1 MLKRIQHYLL
11 PVFVAAFFL
20 SLPLIYPVNVFAD
33 SLEVDDLSFIYIEK
47 DHVDLGD
54 TQRVAL
60 GFDGTVLD
68 EPVALYCANAETEGL
83 VRLSVTSRVDGTYL
97 FSSSFSSAG
106 AFSLFKVEYASGATR
121 YFSDDISNQMF
132 SVGDMP
138 SPYRLLSDDSSDD
151 QLDSVF
157 TNGMGS
163 SYDSLE
169 SAVGAVSESSARVR
183 NWVFV
188 LDAGHGGWDSG
199 AVGNGLR
206 EKDLTLQIAR
216 YCRDELQ
223 KYAGVRVIMTRD
235 FDTSVTGVA
244 NTTNELIARAQI
256 ARDNNASLFMS
267 FHINSGGG
275 TGAEIWIPRQAS
287 WYSSFNEL
295 GESLGQDVLSR
306 LASVGLVNRGTKN
319 DYYDL
324 NGTQL
329 YYPDG
334 SNADSLSVIRNCR
347 QYGIPAVL
355 VEHGFID
362 NGYDAGLLANSLYLQ
377 KMGQADALAIA
388 NQFGLSKEVKP
399 DPVVS
404 EMRDGKIK
412 LSWSPVPNATKYAI
426 ALCNN
431 DGTFNTYTLDCT
443 DTAFGIDNLVNG
455 STYSFL
461 VQAYVNGH
469 WSTFTSDDFLTCK
482 LVPAPE
488 ATAEATGDGEVTV
501 SWKAV
506 AGAERYAVAERLPGG
521 SYRTYTLDEKGTSYK
536 VADLANGVAHRF
548 LVQARVNG
556 SWSSTA
562 DGYLCSAAPSGTVR
576 PKVSAKAGDRSVELS
591 WGHVPGATRYAVAVR
606 QGSGYKTYTL
616 DCGKESYTV
625 TGLSNGRSYSFLV
638 QAWNGS
644 SWSSFSESDLVAC
657 RPADARAPE
666 ATAEA
671 TGDGE
676 VTVSWK
682 AVAGAERYA
691 VAERLPGGSY
701 RTYTLDEKGTSYKV
715 ADLANGVAHRFLV
728 QARVN
733 GSWSSTAD
741 GYLCSA
747 APSGTVRPKVSAKA
761 GDRSVELSW
770 GHVPGATRYAVAV
783 RQGSGYKTYTLDCGK
798 ESYTVT
804 GLSNGRSYS
813 FLVQAWNGSSWSSF
827 SESDLVACTTLGT
840 PIMGKS
846 SATVTNMVSLYNSTG
861 YSYPSIYASKGASSI
876 EDYCQLVLEEANA
889 EGVKAEILFAQA
901 MLETGWLQF
910 GGSVKASQCNF
921 GGIGAVNATAGGA
934 SFDDVRTGLR
944 AQVQHLKA
952 YASTEPLKNACVDP
966 RFEKVERGVAP
977 CVEDLNGRW
986 AVPGDGYGQRVSS
999 LAARVCL

>member
-1 MLKRIQHYLL
+1 M
-11 PVFVAAFFL
+11 
-20 SLPLIYPVNVFAD
+20 
-33 SLEVDDLSFIYIEK
+33 
-47 DHVDLGD
+47 
-54 TQRVAL
+54 
-60 GFDGTVLD
+60 
-68 EPVALYCANAETEGL
+68 
-83 VRLSVTSRVDGTYL
+83 
-97 FSSSFSSAG
+97 
-106 AFSLFKVEYASGATR
+106 
-121 YFSDDISNQMF
+121 
-132 SVGDMP
+132 
-138 SPYRLLSDDSSDD
+138 
-151 QLDSVF
+151 
-157 TNGMGS
+157 
-163 SYDSLE
+163 
-169 SAVGAVSESSARVR
+169 
-183 NWVFV
+183 
-188 LDAGHGGWDSG
+188 
-199 AVGNGLR
+199 
-206 EKDLTLQIAR
+206 
-216 YCRDELQ
+216 
-223 KYAGVRVIMTRD
+223 
-235 FDTSVTGVA
+235 
-244 NTTNELIARAQI
+244 
-256 ARDNNASLFMS
+256 
-267 FHINSGGG
+267 
-275 TGAEIWIPRQAS
+275 
-287 WYSSFNEL
+287 
-295 GESLGQDVLSR
+295 
-306 LASVGLVNRGTKN
+306 
-319 DYYDL
+319 
-324 NGTQL
+324 
-329 YYPDG
+329 
-334 SNADSLSVIRNCR
+334 
-347 QYGIPAVL
+347 
-355 VEHGFID
+355 
-362 NGYDAGLLANSLYLQ
+362 
-377 KMGQADALAIA
+377 
-388 NQFGLSKEVKP
+388 
-399 DPVVS
+399 
-404 EMRDGKIK
+404 
-412 LSWSPVPNATKYAI
+412 
-426 ALCNN
+426 
-431 DGTFNTYTLDCT
+431 
-443 DTAFGIDNLVNG
+443 
-455 STYSFL
+455 
-461 VQAYVNGH
+461 
-469 WSTFTSDDFLTCK
+469 
-482 LVPAPE
+482 
-488 ATAEATGDGEVTV
+488 
-501 SWKAV
+501 
-506 AGAERYAVAERLPGG
+506 
-521 SYRTYTLDEKGTSYK
+521 
-536 VADLANGVAHRF
+536 
-548 LVQARVNG
+548 
-556 SWSSTA
+556 
-562 DGYLCSAAPSGTVR
+562 
-576 PKVSAKAGDRSVELS
+576 
-591 WGHVPGATRYAVAVR
+591 
-606 QGSGYKTYTL
+606 
-616 DCGKESYTV
+616 
-625 TGLSNGRSYSFLV
+625 
-638 QAWNGS
+638 
-644 SWSSFSESDLVAC
+644 AC

-986 AVPGDGYGQRVSS
+986 AVPGDGYGQLVSS

>member
-1 MLKRIQHYLL
+1 MQKSIQHYLL
-11 PVFVAAFFL
+11 TAIFAVSLIFL
-20 SLPLIYPVNVFAD
+20 FITHPVNAFAD
-33 SLEVDDLSFIYIEK
+33 SSDINNLSFIYVERS
-47 DHVDLGD
+47 HVDLGD

-60 GFDGTVLD
+60 GFDGTPLD
-68 EPVALYCANAETEGL
+68 EPVALYCANTTSEAL
-83 VRLSVTSRVDGTYL
+83 VRFDVTSSVDGTYL
-97 FSSSFSSAG
+97 FSSSISCTG
-106 AFSLFKVEYASGATR
+106 VYSLLKLEYASGATSI
-121 YFSDDISNQMF
+121 FPEDISDQSF
-132 SVGDMP
+132 SVGEVAA
-138 SPYRLLSDDSSDD
+138 PYRLRSDSGSDD
-151 QLDSVF
+151 QPESVF
-157 TNGMGS
+157 TDGAGAS
-163 SYDSLE
+163 FDSLE
-169 SAVGAVSESSARVR
+169 SAVNAISENSVRAR

-235 FDTSVTGVA
+235 SDASVTGVA

-256 ARDNNASLFMS
+256 ARDNNATLFMS

-295 GESLGQDVLSR
+295 GESLGQDVLNR

-362 NGYDAGLLANSLYLQ
+362 NSYDAGLLANSLYLQ

-388 NQFGLSKEVKP
+388 NQFGLSKEAKP

-412 LSWSPVPNATKYAI
+412 LSWDSVPNASKYAI
-426 ALCNN
+426 ALCKS
-431 DGTFNTYTLDCT
+431 DGSFNTYTYDCAGT
-443 DTAFGIDNLVNG
+443 SYEIGGLENG
-455 STYSFL
+455 KTYTFL
-461 VQAYVNGH
+461 VQAYANGR
-469 WSTFTSDDFLTCK
+469 WNTFTFDDYLTCK
-482 LVPAPE
+482 LVPSPE
-488 ATAEATGDGEVTV
+488 AQAEATGDGEVTV

-506 AGAERYAVAERLPGG
+506 AGAERYAVAERLADG
-521 SYRTYTLDEKGTSYK
+521 SYRTYTLDEKGTSFK
-536 VADLANGVAHRF
+536 VSDLANGVTHRF
-548 LVQARVNG
+548 LVQARVDG

-576 PKVSAKAGDRSVELS
+576 PKVSAKAGDRSVELT

-616 DCGKESYTV
+616 DCAEESYTV
-625 TGLSNGRSYSFLV
+625 KGLSNGTSYKFLV

-644 SWSSFSESDLVAC
+644 SWSPFS
-657 RPADARAPE
+657 DA
-666 ATAEA
+666 
-671 TGDGE
+671 
-676 VTVSWK
+676 
-682 AVAGAERYA
+682 
-691 VAERLPGGSY
+691 
-701 RTYTLDEKGTSYKV
+701 
-715 ADLANGVAHRFLV
+715 
-728 QARVN
+728 
-733 GSWSSTAD
+733 
-741 GYLCSA
+741 
-747 APSGTVRPKVSAKA
+747 
-761 GDRSVELSW
+761 
-770 GHVPGATRYAVAV
+770 
-783 RQGSGYKTYTLDCGK
+783 
-798 ESYTVT
+798 
-804 GLSNGRSYS
+804 
-813 FLVQAWNGSSWSSF
+813 
-827 SESDLVACTTLGT
+827 DLVACTTLGT

-846 SATVTNMVSLYNSTG
+846 AATVSSMVSLFKSTG
-861 YSYPSIYASKGASSI
+861 HTYPTIYASKGATTI
-876 EDYCQLVLEEANA
+876 NDFCQIVLEEANA

-910 GGSVKASQCNF
+910 GGSVKAEQCNF
-921 GGIGAVNATAGGA
+921 GGIGAINTSAAGVA
-934 SFDDVRTGLR
+934 FDNVRIGLR

-952 YASTEPLKNACVDP
+952 YASSEPLNTVCVDP
-966 RFEKVERGVAP
+966 RFNKVDRGIAP
-977 CVEDLNGRW
+977 CLEDLDGRW
-986 AVPGDGYGQRVSS
+986 AVPGVGYGKRIALIV
-999 LAARVCL
+999 AKCC

>member
-138 SPYRLLSDDSSDD
+138 APYRLLSDDSSDD

-657 RPADARAPE
+657 
-666 ATAEA
+666 
-671 TGDGE
+671 
-676 VTVSWK
+676 
-682 AVAGAERYA
+682 
-691 VAERLPGGSY
+691 
-701 RTYTLDEKGTSYKV
+701 
-715 ADLANGVAHRFLV
+715 
-728 QARVN
+728 
-733 GSWSSTAD
+733 
-741 GYLCSA
+741 
-747 APSGTVRPKVSAKA
+747 
-761 GDRSVELSW
+761 
-770 GHVPGATRYAVAV
+770 
-783 RQGSGYKTYTLDCGK
+783 
-798 ESYTVT
+798 
-804 GLSNGRSYS
+804 
-813 FLVQAWNGSSWSSF
+813 
-827 SESDLVACTTLGT
+827 TTLGT

>member
-1 MLKRIQHYLL
+1 MQKSIQRYLL
-11 PVFVAAFFL
+11 TAIFAMSLL
-20 SLPLIYPVNVFAD
+20 SLFLGHPVNAFAD
-33 SLEVDDLSFIYIEK
+33 SSDVDNLSFIYIEK
-47 DHVDLGD
+47 SHVDLGD
-54 TQRVAL
+54 AQRVAL
-60 GFDGTVLD
+60 GFDGTPSD
-68 EPVALYCANAETEGL
+68 EPVALYCANTASEAL
-83 VRLSVTSRVDGTYL
+83 IRFDVTSSADNTYL
-97 FSSSFSSAG
+97 FSSSVSAAG
-106 AFSLFKVEYASGATR
+106 VYSLLKVEYASGATR
-121 YFSDDISNQMF
+121 IFPDDISDQMF
-132 SVGDMP
+132 SVGEV
-138 SPYRLLSDDSSDD
+138 SAPYRLRSDGDSDD
-151 QLDSVF
+151 QLEFVF
-157 TNGMGS
+157 TDDTGAS
-163 SYDSLE
+163 FDSLE
-169 SAVGAVSESSARVR
+169 SAVDVISENSARAR

-235 FDTSVTGVA
+235 SDASVTGVA

-256 ARDNNASLFMS
+256 ARDNNATLFMS

-295 GESLGQDVLSR
+295 GESLGQDVLNR

-362 NGYDAGLLANSLYLQ
+362 NRNDAGLLANKSYLK

-388 NQFGLSKEVKP
+388 NQFGLSKVAKP

-412 LSWSPVPNATKYAI
+412 LSWDSIPNASKYAI
-426 ALCNN
+426 ALCKS
-431 DGTFNTYTLDCT
+431 DGSFNTYTYDCT
-443 DTAFGIDNLVNG
+443 GTSYEIDGLENG
-455 STYSFL
+455 KTYTFL
-461 VQAYVNGH
+461 VQAYANGD
-469 WSTFTSDDFLTCK
+469 WNTYTSDDYLTCK
-482 LVPAPE
+482 LIPSPE
-488 ATAEATGDGEVTV
+488 AHAEATGDGEVTV

-506 AGAERYAVAERLPGG
+506 AGAERYAVAEKTADG
-521 SYRTYTLDEKGTSYK
+521 SYRTYTLDEKGTSFK
-536 VADLANGVAHRF
+536 VSDLANGVTHRF
-548 LVQARVNG
+548 LVQARVDG

-616 DCGKESYTV
+616 DCAKESYTV
-625 TGLSNGRSYSFLV
+625 KGLSNGTSYSFLV

-644 SWSSFSESDLVAC
+644 SWSTFS
-657 RPADARAPE
+657 DA
-666 ATAEA
+666 
-671 TGDGE
+671 
-676 VTVSWK
+676 
-682 AVAGAERYA
+682 
-691 VAERLPGGSY
+691 
-701 RTYTLDEKGTSYKV
+701 
-715 ADLANGVAHRFLV
+715 
-728 QARVN
+728 
-733 GSWSSTAD
+733 
-741 GYLCSA
+741 
-747 APSGTVRPKVSAKA
+747 
-761 GDRSVELSW
+761 
-770 GHVPGATRYAVAV
+770 
-783 RQGSGYKTYTLDCGK
+783 
-798 ESYTVT
+798 
-804 GLSNGRSYS
+804 
-813 FLVQAWNGSSWSSF
+813 
-827 SESDLVACTTLGT
+827 DLVACTTLGT

-846 SATVTNMVSLYNSTG
+846 AASVSSMVSLYNSTG
-861 YSYPSIYASKGASSI
+861 HIYPTIYASKGATTI
-876 EDYCQLVLEEANA
+876 NDFCQIVSEEANA

-901 MLETGWLQF
+901 MYETGWLQF
-910 GGSVKASQCNF
+910 GGSVKAEQCNF

-934 SFDDVRTGLR
+934 SFGDVRSGLR

-952 YASTEPLKNACVDP
+952 YASKEPLNNPCVDP
-966 RFEKVERGVAP
+966 RFEKVKRGVAP

-986 AVPGDGYGQRVSS
+986 AVPGDGYGQRISS
-999 LAARVCL
+999 LAAKACC

>member
-1 MLKRIQHYLL
+1 MQKSIQHYLL
-11 PVFVAAFFL
+11 TAIFAVSLIFL
-20 SLPLIYPVNVFAD
+20 FITHPVNAFAD
-33 SLEVDDLSFIYIEK
+33 SSDINNLSFIYVERS
-47 DHVDLGD
+47 HVDLGD

-60 GFDGTVLD
+60 GFDGTPLD
-68 EPVALYCANAETEGL
+68 EPVALYCANTTSEAL
-83 VRLSVTSRVDGTYL
+83 VRFDVTSSVDGTYL
-97 FSSSFSSAG
+97 FSSSISCTG
-106 AFSLFKVEYASGATR
+106 VYSLLKLEYASGATSI
-121 YFSDDISNQMF
+121 FPEDISDQSF
-132 SVGDMP
+132 SVGEVAA
-138 SPYRLLSDDSSDD
+138 PYRLRSDSGSDD
-151 QLDSVF
+151 QPESVF
-157 TNGMGS
+157 TDGAGAS
-163 SYDSLE
+163 FDSLE
-169 SAVGAVSESSARVR
+169 SAVNAISENSVRAR

-235 FDTSVTGVA
+235 SDASVTGVA

-256 ARDNNASLFMS
+256 ARDNNATLFMS

-295 GESLGQDVLSR
+295 GESLGQDVLNR

-362 NGYDAGLLANSLYLQ
+362 NSYDAGLLANSLYLQ

-388 NQFGLSKEVKP
+388 NQFGLSKEAKP

-412 LSWSPVPNATKYAI
+412 LSWDSVPNASKYAI
-426 ALCNN
+426 ALCKS
-431 DGTFNTYTLDCT
+431 DGSFNTYTYDCAGT
-443 DTAFGIDNLVNG
+443 SYEIGGLENG
-455 STYSFL
+455 KTYTFL
-461 VQAYVNGH
+461 VQAYANGR
-469 WSTFTSDDFLTCK
+469 WNTFTFDDYLTCK
-482 LVPAPE
+482 LVPSPE
-488 ATAEATGDGEVTV
+488 AQAEATGDGEVTV

-506 AGAERYAVAERLPGG
+506 AGAERYAVAERLADG
-521 SYRTYTLDEKGTSYK
+521 SYRTYTLDEKGTSFK
-536 VADLANGVAHRF
+536 VSDLANGVTHRF
-548 LVQARVNG
+548 LVQARVDG

-576 PKVSAKAGDRSVELS
+576 PKVSAKAGDRSVELT

-616 DCGKESYTV
+616 DCAEESYTV
-625 TGLSNGRSYSFLV
+625 KGLSNGTSYKFLV

-644 SWSSFSESDLVAC
+644 SWSPFSDADLVAC
-657 RPADARAPE
+657 RPSDPRAPE
-666 ATAEA
+666 AQAEA

-691 VAERLPGGSY
+691 VAERLADGSY
-701 RTYTLDEKGTSYKV
+701 RTYTLDEKGTSFKV
-715 ADLANGVAHRFLV
+715 SDLANGVTHRFLV
-728 QARVN
+728 QARVD

-761 GDRSVELSW
+761 GDRSVELTW

-783 RQGSGYKTYTLDCGK
+783 RQGSGYKTYTLDCAE
-798 ESYTVT
+798 ESYTVK
-804 GLSNGRSYS
+804 GLSNGTSYK
-813 FLVQAWNGSSWSSF
+813 FLVQAWNGSSWSPF

-846 SATVTNMVSLYNSTG
+846 AATVSSMVSLFKSTG
-861 YSYPSIYASKGASSI
+861 HTYPTIYASKGATTI
-876 EDYCQLVLEEANA
+876 NDFCQIVLEEANA

-910 GGSVKASQCNF
+910 GGSVKAEQCNF
-921 GGIGAVNATAGGA
+921 GGIGAINTSAAGVA
-934 SFDDVRTGLR
+934 FDNVRIGLR

-952 YASTEPLKNACVDP
+952 YASSEPLNTVCVDP
-966 RFEKVERGVAP
+966 RFNKVDRGIAP
-977 CVEDLNGRW
+977 CLEDLDGRW
-986 AVPGDGYGQRVSS
+986 AVPGVGYGKRIALIV
-999 LAARVCL
+999 AKCC

>member
-1 MLKRIQHYLL
+1 MQKSIQHYLL
-11 PVFVAAFFL
+11 TAIFAVSLIFL
-20 SLPLIYPVNVFAD
+20 FITHPVNAFAD
-33 SLEVDDLSFIYIEK
+33 SSDINNLSFIYVERS
-47 DHVDLGD
+47 HVDLGD

-60 GFDGTVLD
+60 GFDGTPLD
-68 EPVALYCANAETEGL
+68 EPVALYCANTTSEAL
-83 VRLSVTSRVDGTYL
+83 VRFDVTSSVDGTYL
-97 FSSSFSSAG
+97 FSSSISCTG
-106 AFSLFKVEYASGATR
+106 VYSLLKLEYASGATSI
-121 YFSDDISNQMF
+121 FPEDISDQSF
-132 SVGDMP
+132 SVGEVAA
-138 SPYRLLSDDSSDD
+138 PYRLRSDSGSDD
-151 QLDSVF
+151 QLESVF
-157 TNGMGS
+157 TDGAGAS
-163 SYDSLE
+163 FDSLE
-169 SAVGAVSESSARVR
+169 SAVNAISENSVRAR

-235 FDTSVTGVA
+235 SDASVTGVA

-256 ARDNNASLFMS
+256 ARDNNATLFMS

-295 GESLGQDVLSR
+295 GESLGQDVLNR

-362 NGYDAGLLANSLYLQ
+362 NSYDAGLLANSLYLQ

-388 NQFGLSKEVKP
+388 NQFGLSKEAKP

-412 LSWSPVPNATKYAI
+412 LSWDSVPNASKYAI
-426 ALCNN
+426 ALCKS
-431 DGTFNTYTLDCT
+431 DGSFNTYTYDCAGT
-443 DTAFGIDNLVNG
+443 SYEIGGLENG
-455 STYSFL
+455 KTYTFL
-461 VQAYVNGH
+461 VQAYANGR
-469 WSTFTSDDFLTCK
+469 WNTFTFDDYLTCK
-482 LVPAPE
+482 LVPSPE
-488 ATAEATGDGEVTV
+488 AQAEATGDGEVTV

-506 AGAERYAVAERLPGG
+506 AGAERYAVAERLADG
-521 SYRTYTLDEKGTSYK
+521 SYRTYTLDEKGTSFK
-536 VADLANGVAHRF
+536 VSDLANGVTHRF
-548 LVQARVNG
+548 LVQARVDG

-576 PKVSAKAGDRSVELS
+576 PKVSAKAGDRSVELT

-616 DCGKESYTV
+616 DCAEESYTV
-625 TGLSNGRSYSFLV
+625 KGLSNGTSYKFLV

-644 SWSSFSESDLVAC
+644 SWSPFS
-657 RPADARAPE
+657 DA
-666 ATAEA
+666 
-671 TGDGE
+671 
-676 VTVSWK
+676 
-682 AVAGAERYA
+682 
-691 VAERLPGGSY
+691 
-701 RTYTLDEKGTSYKV
+701 
-715 ADLANGVAHRFLV
+715 
-728 QARVN
+728 
-733 GSWSSTAD
+733 
-741 GYLCSA
+741 
-747 APSGTVRPKVSAKA
+747 
-761 GDRSVELSW
+761 
-770 GHVPGATRYAVAV
+770 
-783 RQGSGYKTYTLDCGK
+783 
-798 ESYTVT
+798 
-804 GLSNGRSYS
+804 
-813 FLVQAWNGSSWSSF
+813 
-827 SESDLVACTTLGT
+827 DLVACTTLGT

-846 SATVTNMVSLYNSTG
+846 AATASSMVSLFKSTG
-861 YSYPSIYASKGASSI
+861 HTYPTIYASKGATTI
-876 EDYCQLVLEEANA
+876 NDFCQIVLEEANA

-910 GGSVKASQCNF
+910 GGSVKAEQCNF
-921 GGIGAVNATAGGA
+921 GGIGAINTSAAGVA
-934 SFDDVRTGLR
+934 FDNVRIGLR

-952 YASTEPLKNACVDP
+952 YASSEPLNTVCVDP
-966 RFEKVERGVAP
+966 RFNKVDRGIAP
-977 CVEDLNGRW
+977 CLEDLDGRW
-986 AVPGDGYGQRVSS
+986 AVPGVGYGKRIALIV
-999 LAARVCL
+999 AKCC

>member
-1 MLKRIQHYLL
+1 MQKSIQHYLL
-11 PVFVAAFFL
+11 TAIFAVSLIFL
-20 SLPLIYPVNVFAD
+20 FITHPVNAFAD
-33 SLEVDDLSFIYIEK
+33 SSDINNLSFIYVERS
-47 DHVDLGD
+47 HVDLGD

-60 GFDGTVLD
+60 GFDGTPLD
-68 EPVALYCANAETEGL
+68 EPVALYCANTTSEAL
-83 VRLSVTSRVDGTYL
+83 VRFDVTSSVDGTYL
-97 FSSSFSSAG
+97 FSSSISCTG
-106 AFSLFKVEYASGATR
+106 VYSLLKLEYASGATSI
-121 YFSDDISNQMF
+121 FPEDISDQSF
-132 SVGDMP
+132 SVGEVAA
-138 SPYRLLSDDSSDD
+138 PYRLRSDSGSDD
-151 QLDSVF
+151 QLESVF
-157 TNGMGS
+157 TDGAGAS
-163 SYDSLE
+163 FDSLE
-169 SAVGAVSESSARVR
+169 SAVNAISENSVRAR

-235 FDTSVTGVA
+235 SDASVTGVA

-256 ARDNNASLFMS
+256 ARDNNATLFMS

-295 GESLGQDVLSR
+295 GESLGQDVLNR

-362 NGYDAGLLANSLYLQ
+362 NSYDAGLLANSLYLQ

-388 NQFGLSKEVKP
+388 NQFGLSKEAKP

-412 LSWSPVPNATKYAI
+412 LSWDSVPNASKYAI
-426 ALCNN
+426 ALCKS
-431 DGTFNTYTLDCT
+431 DGSFNTYTYDCAGT
-443 DTAFGIDNLVNG
+443 SYEIGGLENG
-455 STYSFL
+455 KTYTFL
-461 VQAYVNGH
+461 VQAYANGR
-469 WSTFTSDDFLTCK
+469 WNTFTFDDYLTCK
-482 LVPAPE
+482 LVPSPE
-488 ATAEATGDGEVTV
+488 AQAEATGDGEVTV

-506 AGAERYAVAERLPGG
+506 AGAERYAVAERLADG
-521 SYRTYTLDEKGTSYK
+521 SYRTYSLDEKGTSFK
-536 VADLANGVAHRF
+536 VSDLANGVTHRF
-548 LVQARVNG
+548 LVQARVDG

-576 PKVSAKAGDRSVELS
+576 PKVSAKAGDRSVELT

-616 DCGKESYTV
+616 DCAEESYTV
-625 TGLSNGRSYSFLV
+625 KGLSNGTSYKFLV

-644 SWSSFSESDLVAC
+644 SWS
-657 RPADARAPE
+657 P
-666 ATAEA
+666 
-671 TGDGE
+671 
-676 VTVSWK
+676 
-682 AVAGAERYA
+682 
-691 VAERLPGGSY
+691 
-701 RTYTLDEKGTSYKV
+701 
-715 ADLANGVAHRFLV
+715 
-728 QARVN
+728 
-733 GSWSSTAD
+733 
-741 GYLCSA
+741 
-747 APSGTVRPKVSAKA
+747 
-761 GDRSVELSW
+761 
-770 GHVPGATRYAVAV
+770 
-783 RQGSGYKTYTLDCGK
+783 
-798 ESYTVT
+798 
-804 GLSNGRSYS
+804 
-813 FLVQAWNGSSWSSF
+813 F

-846 SATVTNMVSLYNSTG
+846 AATVSSMVSLFKSTG
-861 YSYPSIYASKGASSI
+861 HTYPTIYASKGATTI
-876 EDYCQLVLEEANA
+876 NDFCQILLEEANA

-901 MLETGWLQF
+901 MYETGWLQF
-910 GGSVKASQCNF
+910 GGSVKAEQCNF
-921 GGIGAVNATAGGA
+921 GGIGAINTSAAGVA
-934 SFDDVRTGLR
+934 FNNVRIGLR
-944 AQVQHLKA
+944 AQAQHLKA
-952 YASTEPLKNACVDP
+952 YASFEPLNNACVDP
-966 RFEKVERGVAP
+966 RFHKVDRGVAP
-977 CVEDLNGRW
+977 CLEDLDGRW
-986 AVPGDGYGQRVSS
+986 AVPGVGYGKRIALIV
-999 LAARVCL
+999 AKCC

>member
-1 MLKRIQHYLL
+1 MQKSIQRYLL
-11 PVFVAAFFL
+11 TAIFAMSLFSLFL
-20 SLPLIYPVNVFAD
+20 GHPVNAFAD
-33 SLEVDDLSFIYIEK
+33 SSDVDNLSFIYIEK
-47 DHVDLGD
+47 SHVDLGD
-54 TQRVAL
+54 AQRVAL
-60 GFDGTVLD
+60 GFDGTPSD
-68 EPVALYCANAETEGL
+68 EPVALYCANTASEAL
-83 VRLSVTSRVDGTYL
+83 IRFDVTSSADNTYL
-97 FSSSFSSAG
+97 FSSSVSAAG
-106 AFSLFKVEYASGATR
+106 VYSLLKVEYASGATR
-121 YFSDDISNQMF
+121 IFPDDISDQMF
-132 SVGDMP
+132 SAGEVAA
-138 SPYRLLSDDSSDD
+138 PYRLLSDGDSDD
-151 QLDSVF
+151 QFESVF
-157 TNGMGS
+157 ADDTGAS
-163 SYDSLE
+163 FDSLE
-169 SAVGAVSESSARVR
+169 SAVDAISENSARAR

-188 LDAGHGGWDSG
+188 LDAGHGDWDSG

-235 FDTSVTGVA
+235 SDASVTGVA

-256 ARDNNASLFMS
+256 ARDNNATLFMS

-295 GESLGQDVLSR
+295 GESLGQDVLNR
-306 LASVGLVNRGTKN
+306 LVSVGLVSRGTKN

-362 NGYDAGLLANSLYLQ
+362 NRNDAGLLANKSYLK

-388 NQFGLSKEVKP
+388 NQFGLSKVAKP

-412 LSWSPVPNATKYAI
+412 LSWDSIPNASKYAI
-426 ALCNN
+426 ALCKS
-431 DGTFNTYTLDCT
+431 DGSFKTYTYDCT
-443 DTAFGIDNLVNG
+443 GTSYEIDGLENG
-455 STYSFL
+455 KTYKFL
-461 VQAYVNGH
+461 VQAYANGD
-469 WSTFTSDDFLTCK
+469 WNTYTSDDYLTCK
-482 LVPAPE
+482 LIPSPE
-488 ATAEATGDGEVTV
+488 AHAEATGDGEVTV

-506 AGAERYAVAERLPGG
+506 AGAERYAVAEKMADG
-521 SYRTYTLDEKGTSYK
+521 SYRTYTLDEKGTSFK
-536 VADLANGVAHRF
+536 VSDLANGVTHRF
-548 LVQARVNG
+548 LVQARVDG

-616 DCGKESYTV
+616 DCAKESYTV
-625 TGLSNGRSYSFLV
+625 KGLSNGTSYSFLV

-644 SWSSFSESDLVAC
+644 SWSTFS
-657 RPADARAPE
+657 DA
-666 ATAEA
+666 
-671 TGDGE
+671 
-676 VTVSWK
+676 
-682 AVAGAERYA
+682 
-691 VAERLPGGSY
+691 
-701 RTYTLDEKGTSYKV
+701 
-715 ADLANGVAHRFLV
+715 
-728 QARVN
+728 
-733 GSWSSTAD
+733 
-741 GYLCSA
+741 
-747 APSGTVRPKVSAKA
+747 
-761 GDRSVELSW
+761 
-770 GHVPGATRYAVAV
+770 
-783 RQGSGYKTYTLDCGK
+783 
-798 ESYTVT
+798 
-804 GLSNGRSYS
+804 
-813 FLVQAWNGSSWSSF
+813 
-827 SESDLVACTTLGT
+827 DLVACTTLGT

-846 SATVTNMVSLYNSTG
+846 AASVSSMVSLFNSTG
-861 YSYPSIYASKGASSI
+861 HTYPTIYASKGATTI
-876 EDYCQLVLEEANA
+876 NDFCQIVLEEANA

-901 MLETGWLQF
+901 MLETGWLRF
-910 GGSVKASQCNF
+910 GGSVKAEQCNF

-934 SFDDVRTGLR
+934 SFGDVRSGLR
-944 AQVQHLKA
+944 AQAQHLKA
-952 YASTEPLKNACVDP
+952 YASKEPLNNLCVDP

-986 AVPGDGYGQRVSS
+986 AVPGDGYGQRIVKIASR
-999 LAARVCL
+999 L

>member
-138 SPYRLLSDDSSDD
+138 APYRLLSDDSSDD

-657 RPADARAPE
+657 
-666 ATAEA
+666 
-671 TGDGE
+671 
-676 VTVSWK
+676 
-682 AVAGAERYA
+682 
-691 VAERLPGGSY
+691 
-701 RTYTLDEKGTSYKV
+701 
-715 ADLANGVAHRFLV
+715 
-728 QARVN
+728 
-733 GSWSSTAD
+733 
-741 GYLCSA
+741 
-747 APSGTVRPKVSAKA
+747 
-761 GDRSVELSW
+761 
-770 GHVPGATRYAVAV
+770 
-783 RQGSGYKTYTLDCGK
+783 
-798 ESYTVT
+798 
-804 GLSNGRSYS
+804 
-813 FLVQAWNGSSWSSF
+813 
-827 SESDLVACTTLGT
+827 TTLGT

-977 CVEDLNGRW
+977 YVEDLNGRW

>member
-1 MLKRIQHYLL
+1 MQKSIQHYLL
-11 PVFVAAFFL
+11 TAIFVVSLL
-20 SLPLIYPVNVFAD
+20 SLFITHPVNAFAD
-33 SLEVDDLSFIYIEK
+33 SSDTNTLSFVYVERS
-47 DHVDLGD
+47 HVDLGD

-60 GFDGTVLD
+60 GFDGTPLD
-68 EPVALYCANAETEGL
+68 EPVALYCANTESEAL
-83 VRLSVTSRVDGTYL
+83 VRFDVTTSVDGTYL
-97 FSSSFSSAG
+97 FSSSISSTG
-106 AFSLFKVEYASGATR
+106 IYSLLKVEYASGATR
-121 YFSDDISNQMF
+121 IFPEDISDQMF
-132 SVGDMP
+132 SVGEVAA
-138 SPYRLLSDDSSDD
+138 PYRLRSDSGSDD
-151 QLDSVF
+151 QLESVF
-157 TNGMGS
+157 TDGAGAS
-163 SYDSLE
+163 FDSLE
-169 SAVGAVSESSARVR
+169 SAVNAISENSARAR

-235 FDTSVTGVA
+235 SDASVTGVA

-295 GESLGQDVLSR
+295 GESLGQDVLNR
-306 LASVGLVNRGTKN
+306 LASVGLVSRGTKN

-362 NGYDAGLLANSLYLQ
+362 NSYDAGLLANSLYLQ

-388 NQFGLSKEVKP
+388 NQFGLSKEAKP

-412 LSWSPVPNATKYAI
+412 LSWDSITNASKYAI
-426 ALCNN
+426 ALCKS
-431 DGTFNTYTLDCT
+431 DGSFNTYTYDCT
-443 DTAFGIDNLVNG
+443 GTSYEIDELENG
-455 STYSFL
+455 KAYTFL

-469 WSTFTSDDFLTCK
+469 WNTFTSDDYLTCK
-482 LVPAPE
+482 LVPSPE
-488 ATAEATGDGEVTV
+488 AEAEATGDGEVTV

-506 AGAERYAVAERLPGG
+506 AGAERYAVAEKMADG
-521 SYRTYTLDEKGTSYK
+521 SYRTYALDEKGTSFK
-536 VADLANGVAHRF
+536 VSDLANGVTHRF
-548 LVQARVNG
+548 LVQARVDG

-562 DGYLCSAAPSGTVR
+562 DGYLCSAVPSGTVR
-576 PKVSAKAGDRSVELS
+576 PKVSAKAGDRSVELT

-616 DCGKESYTV
+616 GCAEESYTV
-625 TGLSNGRSYSFLV
+625 KGLSNGTSYKFLV

-644 SWSSFSESDLVAC
+644 SWSSFSDADLVAC
-657 RPADARAPE
+657 A
-666 ATAEA
+666 
-671 TGDGE
+671 
-676 VTVSWK
+676 
-682 AVAGAERYA
+682 
-691 VAERLPGGSY
+691 
-701 RTYTLDEKGTSYKV
+701 
-715 ADLANGVAHRFLV
+715 
-728 QARVN
+728 
-733 GSWSSTAD
+733 
-741 GYLCSA
+741 
-747 APSGTVRPKVSAKA
+747 
-761 GDRSVELSW
+761 
-770 GHVPGATRYAVAV
+770 
-783 RQGSGYKTYTLDCGK
+783 
-798 ESYTVT
+798 
-804 GLSNGRSYS
+804 
-813 FLVQAWNGSSWSSF
+813 
-827 SESDLVACTTLGT
+827 TLGT

-846 SATVTNMVSLYNSTG
+846 AASVSSMVSLYNSTG
-861 YSYPSIYASKGASSI
+861 HTYPTIYASKGATTI
-876 EDYCQLVLEEANA
+876 NDFCQIVLEEANA

-910 GGSVKASQCNF
+910 GGSVKAEQCNF
-921 GGIGAVNATAGGA
+921 GGIGAINTSAAGVA
-934 SFDDVRTGLR
+934 FDNVRIGLR

-952 YASTEPLKNACVDP
+952 YASSEPLNNACVDP
-966 RFEKVERGVAP
+966 RFNKVDRGIAP
-977 CVEDLNGRW
+977 CLEDLDGHW
-986 AVPGDGYGQRVSS
+986 AVPGVGYGKRIA
-999 LAARVCL
+999 LIAAKCC

>member
-1 MLKRIQHYLL
+1 MFKRIQHNLL

-138 SPYRLLSDDSSDD
+138 APYRLLSDDSSDD

-657 RPADARAPE
+657 
-666 ATAEA
+666 
-671 TGDGE
+671 
-676 VTVSWK
+676 
-682 AVAGAERYA
+682 
-691 VAERLPGGSY
+691 
-701 RTYTLDEKGTSYKV
+701 
-715 ADLANGVAHRFLV
+715 
-728 QARVN
+728 
-733 GSWSSTAD
+733 
-741 GYLCSA
+741 
-747 APSGTVRPKVSAKA
+747 
-761 GDRSVELSW
+761 
-770 GHVPGATRYAVAV
+770 
-783 RQGSGYKTYTLDCGK
+783 
-798 ESYTVT
+798 
-804 GLSNGRSYS
+804 
-813 FLVQAWNGSSWSSF
+813 
-827 SESDLVACTTLGT
+827 TTLGT

-876 EDYCQLVLEEANA
+876 EDYCQLVLDEANA

>member
-1 MLKRIQHYLL
+1 MQKSIQRYLL
-11 PVFVAAFFL
+11 TAIFAMSLL
-20 SLPLIYPVNVFAD
+20 SLFLGHPVNAFAD
-33 SLEVDDLSFIYIEK
+33 SSDVDNLSFIYIEK
-47 DHVDLGD
+47 SHVDLGD
-54 TQRVAL
+54 AQRVAL
-60 GFDGTVLD
+60 GFDGTPSD
-68 EPVALYCANAETEGL
+68 EPVALYCANTASEAL
-83 VRLSVTSRVDGTYL
+83 IRFDVTSSADNTYL
-97 FSSSFSSAG
+97 FSSSVSAAG
-106 AFSLFKVEYASGATR
+106 VYSLLKVEYASGATR
-121 YFSDDISNQMF
+121 IFPDDISDQMF
-132 SVGDMP
+132 SVGEV
-138 SPYRLLSDDSSDD
+138 SAPYRLRSDGDSDD
-151 QLDSVF
+151 QLESVF
-157 TNGMGS
+157 TDDTGAS
-163 SYDSLE
+163 FDSLE
-169 SAVGAVSESSARVR
+169 SAVDVISENSARAR

-235 FDTSVTGVA
+235 SDASVTGVA

-256 ARDNNASLFMS
+256 ARDNNATLFMS

-295 GESLGQDVLSR
+295 GESLGQDVLNR

-362 NGYDAGLLANSLYLQ
+362 NRNDAGLLANKSYLK

-388 NQFGLSKEVKP
+388 NQFGLSKVAKP

-412 LSWSPVPNATKYAI
+412 LSWDSIPNASKYAI
-426 ALCNN
+426 ALCKS
-431 DGTFNTYTLDCT
+431 DGSFNTYTYDCT
-443 DTAFGIDNLVNG
+443 GTSYEIDGLENG
-455 STYSFL
+455 KTYTFL
-461 VQAYVNGH
+461 VQAYANGD
-469 WSTFTSDDFLTCK
+469 WNTYTSDDYLTCK
-482 LVPAPE
+482 LIPSPE
-488 ATAEATGDGEVTV
+488 AHAEATGDGEVTV

-506 AGAERYAVAERLPGG
+506 AGAERYAVAEKTADG
-521 SYRTYTLDEKGTSYK
+521 SYRTYTLDEKGTSFK
-536 VADLANGVAHRF
+536 VSDLANGVTHRF
-548 LVQARVNG
+548 LVQARVDG

-562 DGYLCSAAPSGTVR
+562 DGYLCSAAPSGAVR

-616 DCGKESYTV
+616 DCAKESYTV
-625 TGLSNGRSYSFLV
+625 KGLSNGTSYSFLV

-644 SWSSFSESDLVAC
+644 SWSTFS
-657 RPADARAPE
+657 DA
-666 ATAEA
+666 
-671 TGDGE
+671 
-676 VTVSWK
+676 
-682 AVAGAERYA
+682 
-691 VAERLPGGSY
+691 
-701 RTYTLDEKGTSYKV
+701 
-715 ADLANGVAHRFLV
+715 
-728 QARVN
+728 
-733 GSWSSTAD
+733 
-741 GYLCSA
+741 
-747 APSGTVRPKVSAKA
+747 
-761 GDRSVELSW
+761 
-770 GHVPGATRYAVAV
+770 
-783 RQGSGYKTYTLDCGK
+783 
-798 ESYTVT
+798 
-804 GLSNGRSYS
+804 
-813 FLVQAWNGSSWSSF
+813 
-827 SESDLVACTTLGT
+827 DLVACTTLGT

-846 SATVTNMVSLYNSTG
+846 AASVSSMVSLYNSTG
-861 YSYPSIYASKGASSI
+861 HIYPTIYASKGATTI
-876 EDYCQLVLEEANA
+876 NDFCQIVFEEANA

-901 MLETGWLQF
+901 MYETGWLQF
-910 GGSVKASQCNF
+910 GGSVKAEQCNF

-934 SFDDVRTGLR
+934 SFGDVRSGLR

-952 YASTEPLKNACVDP
+952 YASKEPLNNPCVDP
-966 RFEKVERGVAP
+966 RFEKVKRGVAP

-986 AVPGDGYGQRVSS
+986 AVPGDGYGQRISS
-999 LAARVCL
+999 LAAKACC

>member
-1 MLKRIQHYLL
+1 MQKSIQRYLL
-11 PVFVAAFFL
+11 TAIFAMSLL
-20 SLPLIYPVNVFAD
+20 SLFLGHPVNAFAD
-33 SLEVDDLSFIYIEK
+33 SSDVDNLSFIYFEK
-47 DHVDLGD
+47 SHVDLGD
-54 TQRVAL
+54 AQRVAL
-60 GFDGTVLD
+60 GFDGTPSD
-68 EPVALYCANAETEGL
+68 EPVALYCANTASEAL
-83 VRLSVTSRVDGTYL
+83 IRFDVTSSADNTYL
-97 FSSSFSSAG
+97 FSSSVSAAG
-106 AFSLFKVEYASGATR
+106 VYSLLKVEYASGATR
-121 YFSDDISNQMF
+121 IFPDDISDQMF
-132 SVGDMP
+132 SVGEV
-138 SPYRLLSDDSSDD
+138 SAPYRLRSDGDSDD
-151 QLDSVF
+151 QLESVF
-157 TNGMGS
+157 TDDTGAS
-163 SYDSLE
+163 FDSLE
-169 SAVGAVSESSARVR
+169 SAVDVISENSARAR

-235 FDTSVTGVA
+235 SDASVTGVA

-256 ARDNNASLFMS
+256 ARDNNATLFMS

-295 GESLGQDVLSR
+295 GESLGQDVLNR

-362 NGYDAGLLANSLYLQ
+362 NRNDAGLLANKSYLK

-388 NQFGLSKEVKP
+388 NQFGLSKVAKP

-412 LSWSPVPNATKYAI
+412 LSWDSIPNASKYAI
-426 ALCNN
+426 ALCKS
-431 DGTFNTYTLDCT
+431 DGSFNTYTYDCT
-443 DTAFGIDNLVNG
+443 GTSYEIDGLENG
-455 STYSFL
+455 KTYTFL
-461 VQAYVNGH
+461 VQAYANGD
-469 WSTFTSDDFLTCK
+469 WNTYTSDDYLTCK
-482 LVPAPE
+482 LIPSPE
-488 ATAEATGDGEVTV
+488 AHAEATGDGEVTV

-506 AGAERYAVAERLPGG
+506 AGAERYAVAEKTADG
-521 SYRTYTLDEKGTSYK
+521 SYRTYTLDEKGTSFK
-536 VADLANGVAHRF
+536 VSDLANGVTHRF
-548 LVQARVNG
+548 LVQARVDG

-616 DCGKESYTV
+616 DCAKESYTV
-625 TGLSNGRSYSFLV
+625 KGLSNGTSYSFLV

-644 SWSSFSESDLVAC
+644 SWSTFS
-657 RPADARAPE
+657 DA
-666 ATAEA
+666 
-671 TGDGE
+671 
-676 VTVSWK
+676 
-682 AVAGAERYA
+682 
-691 VAERLPGGSY
+691 
-701 RTYTLDEKGTSYKV
+701 
-715 ADLANGVAHRFLV
+715 
-728 QARVN
+728 
-733 GSWSSTAD
+733 
-741 GYLCSA
+741 
-747 APSGTVRPKVSAKA
+747 
-761 GDRSVELSW
+761 
-770 GHVPGATRYAVAV
+770 
-783 RQGSGYKTYTLDCGK
+783 
-798 ESYTVT
+798 
-804 GLSNGRSYS
+804 
-813 FLVQAWNGSSWSSF
+813 
-827 SESDLVACTTLGT
+827 DLVACTTLGT

-846 SATVTNMVSLYNSTG
+846 AASVSSMVSLYNSTG
-861 YSYPSIYASKGASSI
+861 HIYPTIYASKGATTI
-876 EDYCQLVLEEANA
+876 NDFCQIVSEEANA

-901 MLETGWLQF
+901 MYETGWLQF
-910 GGSVKASQCNF
+910 GGSVKAEQCNF

-934 SFDDVRTGLR
+934 SFGDVRSGLR

-952 YASTEPLKNACVDP
+952 YASKEPLNNPCVDP
-966 RFEKVERGVAP
+966 RFEKVKRGVAP

-986 AVPGDGYGQRVSS
+986 AVPGDGYGQRISS
-999 LAARVCL
+999 LAAKACC

>member
-138 SPYRLLSDDSSDD
+138 APYRLLSDDSSDD

-657 RPADARAPE
+657 
-666 ATAEA
+666 
-671 TGDGE
+671 
-676 VTVSWK
+676 
-682 AVAGAERYA
+682 
-691 VAERLPGGSY
+691 
-701 RTYTLDEKGTSYKV
+701 
-715 ADLANGVAHRFLV
+715 
-728 QARVN
+728 
-733 GSWSSTAD
+733 
-741 GYLCSA
+741 
-747 APSGTVRPKVSAKA
+747 
-761 GDRSVELSW
+761 
-770 GHVPGATRYAVAV
+770 
-783 RQGSGYKTYTLDCGK
+783 
-798 ESYTVT
+798 
-804 GLSNGRSYS
+804 
-813 FLVQAWNGSSWSSF
+813 
-827 SESDLVACTTLGT
+827 TTLGT

-876 EDYCQLVLEEANA
+876 EGYCQLVLEEANA

>member
-1 MLKRIQHYLL
+1 MQKSIQRYLL
-11 PVFVAAFFL
+11 TAIFAMSLL
-20 SLPLIYPVNVFAD
+20 SLFLGHPVNAFAD
-33 SLEVDDLSFIYIEK
+33 SSDVDNLSFIYIEK
-47 DHVDLGD
+47 SHVDLGD
-54 TQRVAL
+54 AQRVAL
-60 GFDGTVLD
+60 GFDGTPSD
-68 EPVALYCANAETEGL
+68 EPVALYCANTASEAL
-83 VRLSVTSRVDGTYL
+83 IRFDVTSSADNTYL
-97 FSSSFSSAG
+97 FSSSVSAAG
-106 AFSLFKVEYASGATR
+106 VYSLLKVEYASGATR
-121 YFSDDISNQMF
+121 IFPDDISDQMF
-132 SVGDMP
+132 SVGEV
-138 SPYRLLSDDSSDD
+138 SAPYRLRSDGDSDD
-151 QLDSVF
+151 QLESVF
-157 TNGMGS
+157 TDDTGAS
-163 SYDSLE
+163 FDSLE
-169 SAVGAVSESSARVR
+169 SAVDVISENSARAR

-235 FDTSVTGVA
+235 SDASVTGVA

-256 ARDNNASLFMS
+256 ARDNNATLFMS

-295 GESLGQDVLSR
+295 GESLGQDVLNR

-362 NGYDAGLLANSLYLQ
+362 NRNDAGLLANKSYLK

-388 NQFGLSKEVKP
+388 NQFGLSKVAKP

-412 LSWSPVPNATKYAI
+412 LSWDSIPNASKYAI
-426 ALCNN
+426 ALCKS
-431 DGTFNTYTLDCT
+431 DGSFNTYTYDCT
-443 DTAFGIDNLVNG
+443 GTSYEIDGLENG
-455 STYSFL
+455 KTYTFL
-461 VQAYVNGH
+461 VQAYANGD
-469 WSTFTSDDFLTCK
+469 WNTYTSDDYLTCK
-482 LVPAPE
+482 LIPSSE
-488 ATAEATGDGEVTV
+488 AHAEATGDGEVTV

-506 AGAERYAVAERLPGG
+506 AGAERYAVAEKTADG
-521 SYRTYTLDEKGTSYK
+521 SYRTYTLDEKGTSFK
-536 VADLANGVAHRF
+536 VSDLANGVTHRF
-548 LVQARVNG
+548 LVQARVDG

-616 DCGKESYTV
+616 DCAKESYTV
-625 TGLSNGRSYSFLV
+625 KGLSNGTSYSFLV

-644 SWSSFSESDLVAC
+644 SWSTFS
-657 RPADARAPE
+657 DA
-666 ATAEA
+666 
-671 TGDGE
+671 
-676 VTVSWK
+676 
-682 AVAGAERYA
+682 
-691 VAERLPGGSY
+691 
-701 RTYTLDEKGTSYKV
+701 
-715 ADLANGVAHRFLV
+715 
-728 QARVN
+728 
-733 GSWSSTAD
+733 
-741 GYLCSA
+741 
-747 APSGTVRPKVSAKA
+747 
-761 GDRSVELSW
+761 
-770 GHVPGATRYAVAV
+770 
-783 RQGSGYKTYTLDCGK
+783 
-798 ESYTVT
+798 
-804 GLSNGRSYS
+804 
-813 FLVQAWNGSSWSSF
+813 
-827 SESDLVACTTLGT
+827 DLVACTTLGT

-846 SATVTNMVSLYNSTG
+846 AASVSSMVSLYNSTG
-861 YSYPSIYASKGASSI
+861 HIYPTIYASKGATTI
-876 EDYCQLVLEEANA
+876 NDFCQIVSEEANA

-901 MLETGWLQF
+901 MYETGWLQF
-910 GGSVKASQCNF
+910 GGNVKAEQCNF

-934 SFDDVRTGLR
+934 SFGDVRSGLR

-952 YASTEPLKNACVDP
+952 YASKEPLNNPCVDP
-966 RFEKVERGVAP
+966 RFEKVKRGVAP

-986 AVPGDGYGQRVSS
+986 AVPGDGYGQRISS
-999 LAARVCL
+999 LAAKACC

>member
-1 MLKRIQHYLL
+1 MQKSIQRYLL
-11 PVFVAAFFL
+11 TAIFAMSLL
-20 SLPLIYPVNVFAD
+20 SLFLGHPVNAFAD
-33 SLEVDDLSFIYIEK
+33 SSDVDNLSFIYIEK
-47 DHVDLGD
+47 SHVDLGD
-54 TQRVAL
+54 AQRVAL
-60 GFDGTVLD
+60 GFDGTPSD
-68 EPVALYCANAETEGL
+68 EPVALYCANTASEAL
-83 VRLSVTSRVDGTYL
+83 IRFDVTSSADNTYL
-97 FSSSFSSAG
+97 FSSSVSAAG
-106 AFSLFKVEYASGATR
+106 VYSLLKVEYASGATR
-121 YFSDDISNQMF
+121 IFPDDISDQMF
-132 SVGDMP
+132 SVGEV
-138 SPYRLLSDDSSDD
+138 SAPYRLRSDGDSDD
-151 QLDSVF
+151 QLESVF
-157 TNGMGS
+157 TDDTGAS
-163 SYDSLE
+163 FDSLE
-169 SAVGAVSESSARVR
+169 SAVDVISENSARAR

-235 FDTSVTGVA
+235 SDASVTGVA

-256 ARDNNASLFMS
+256 ARDNNATLFMS

-295 GESLGQDVLSR
+295 GESLGQDVLNR

-362 NGYDAGLLANSLYLQ
+362 NRNDAGLLANKSYLK

-388 NQFGLSKEVKP
+388 NQFGLSKVAKP

-412 LSWSPVPNATKYAI
+412 LSWDSIPNASKYAI
-426 ALCNN
+426 ALCKS
-431 DGTFNTYTLDCT
+431 DGSFNTYTYDCT
-443 DTAFGIDNLVNG
+443 GTSYEIDGLENG
-455 STYSFL
+455 KTYTFL
-461 VQAYVNGH
+461 VQAYANGD
-469 WSTFTSDDFLTCK
+469 WNTYTSDDYLTCK
-482 LVPAPE
+482 LIPSPE
-488 ATAEATGDGEVTV
+488 AHAEATGDGEVTV

-506 AGAERYAVAERLPGG
+506 AGAERYAVAEKTADG
-521 SYRTYTLDEKGTSYK
+521 SYRTYTLDEKGTSFK
-536 VADLANGVAHRF
+536 VSDLANGVTHRF
-548 LVQARVNG
+548 LVQARVDG

-616 DCGKESYTV
+616 DCAKESYTV
-625 TGLSNGRSYSFLV
+625 KGLSNGTSYSFLV
-638 QAWNGS
+638 QAWNGA
-644 SWSSFSESDLVAC
+644 SWSTFS
-657 RPADARAPE
+657 DA
-666 ATAEA
+666 
-671 TGDGE
+671 
-676 VTVSWK
+676 
-682 AVAGAERYA
+682 
-691 VAERLPGGSY
+691 
-701 RTYTLDEKGTSYKV
+701 
-715 ADLANGVAHRFLV
+715 
-728 QARVN
+728 
-733 GSWSSTAD
+733 
-741 GYLCSA
+741 
-747 APSGTVRPKVSAKA
+747 
-761 GDRSVELSW
+761 
-770 GHVPGATRYAVAV
+770 
-783 RQGSGYKTYTLDCGK
+783 
-798 ESYTVT
+798 
-804 GLSNGRSYS
+804 
-813 FLVQAWNGSSWSSF
+813 
-827 SESDLVACTTLGT
+827 DLVACTTLGT

-846 SATVTNMVSLYNSTG
+846 AASVSSMVSLYNSTG
-861 YSYPSIYASKGASSI
+861 HIYPTIYASKGATTI
-876 EDYCQLVLEEANA
+876 NDFCQIVFEEANA

-901 MLETGWLQF
+901 MYETGWLQF
-910 GGSVKASQCNF
+910 GGSVKAEQCNF

-934 SFDDVRTGLR
+934 SFGDVRSGLR

-952 YASTEPLKNACVDP
+952 YASKEPLNNPCVDP
-966 RFEKVERGVAP
+966 RFEKVKRGVAP

-986 AVPGDGYGQRVSS
+986 AVPGDGYGQRISS
-999 LAARVCL
+999 LAAKACC